1 MTVVPEPR
9 HPVKLR
15 LPLGKRWGRAI
26 ERSVTTESGKGF
38 YAIMTNEKKKPILE
52 LKNLSKVYRT
62 KGSIFGDSGN
72 DVIALN
78 RISFK
83 IFKREIFGLV
93 GESGS
98 GKTTAGRL
106 IVKLEE
112 PVEGKIY
119 LEDVDITGLKGKAL
133 RTFRRK
139 VQMIFQDPYQSLN
152 PQISVLNTVS
162 EPLTVHKI
170 GDGKTRQGLVRQA
183 MKSVGLSPPDDYLHR
198 YPHQLSGGQRQRVAI
213 ARAMVLSPRFVVAD
227 EPTSMLDASI
237 SAQIFNILSDMRE
250 KLDLTILFITHS
262 LAAARYL
269 CDRIAVIY
277 RGHLMEMGPA
287 EEVIRNPKHPYTQAL
302 IDALPKFGDCG
313 DIKHYGTLLRADS
326 EAPVGAGCPF
336 YPRCGVAHR
345 TECSKGMPRLKE
357 ISDSHLVACY
367 YALPGSETVTEGDA
381 CFYAT

>member
-1 MTVVPEPR
+1 V
-9 HPVKLR
+9 
-15 LPLGKRWGRAI
+15 
-26 ERSVTTESGKGF
+26 RSVTTVGCKGF
-38 YAIMTNEKKKPILE
+38 YAIMMNDKKKPILE
-52 LKNLSKVYRT
+52 LENLRKIYRT
-62 KGSIFGDSGN
+62 KRALFGNSGN

-83 IFKREIFGLV
+83 IFEGEIFGLV

-106 IVKLEE
+106 IVRLEE
-112 PVEGKIY
+112 PAEGKIY
-119 LEDVDITGLKGKAL
+119 LENVDITGLKGKAL
-133 RTFRRK
+133 RDFRRK

-152 PQISVLNTVS
+152 PQLSVLNTVS

-170 GDGKTRQGLVRQA
+170 GKGKARQVLVRQA

-213 ARAMVLSPRFVVAD
+213 ARAIVLNPRFVVAD

-237 SAQIFNILSDMRE
+237 SAQIFNILTEMRE

-287 EEVIRNPKHPYTQAL
+287 EEVIRDPKHPYTQAL

-313 DIKHYGTLLRADS
+313 DIKHYGTLLLADS
-326 EAPVGAGCPF
+326 EAPETAGCPF
-336 YPRCGVAHR
+336 YPRCRVALR
-345 TECSKGMPRLKE
+345 IKCTTGMPRLEE
-357 ISDSHLVACY
+357 ISDSHLVACH
-367 YALPGSETVTEGDA
+367 YALPGSEIVTEGDA